1 MIILPSLEIVP
12 AKYDGSTLL
21 SQIPVNGTGDFTVSR
36 ALNTATRVNS
46 LGNIELVD
54 ADRPRL
60 DYFASDGTV
69 GCPSLLVEP
78 SGTNGILNSADTTTS
93 WTLGA
98 NLTSGA
104 IDVIG
109 VTGNN
114 ITVAASGSNIGS
126 AAGCHQRVSNN
137 ITLTSGS
144 TYTISFLIKK
154 TGTHTIGGFFAN
166 TSGATSTAFG
176 GGFDVSGS
184 FSSGSLIQSSP
195 ITNRI
200 RRVEQWGTDVYR
212 CSETFTMTAT
222 NVLTTFR
229 LGPTVSV
236 TDLTNSAVGTQL
248 GFAAPQLE
256 LGSVPTSFI
265 PTTTAAVTRNADVV
279 SVSGAVSGSIGQT
292 QGTIYAE
299 VDVQRAF
306 LGAILTIDDGDT
318 SDFISILRLG
328 NFQIRARIRRA
339 NSTIT
344 SIITSAAVSVGTHK
358 IALAYTNG
366 DYALYIDGVNAG
378 TSTNSTDYPAT
389 SLTQCVLSNTNYVP
403 FNDRI
408 LSAALYTTRLTD
420 TQLALLTSPYTS
432 YSSMASALSYT
443 LG

>member
-12 AKYDGSTLL
+12 AKFNGNILL

-60 DYFASDGTV
+60 DYFASGGTV
-69 GCPSLLVEP
+69 GCPALLVEP
-78 SGTNGILNSADTTTS
+78 SSANSMLYSQSINSWPTKAELTITDNNAISPDGTQNASYIQQTTGGNVVSLQSAGINISSGQAQSVTFFAKAAEITSLTLRFGTSSLWGPSGTRPQFTFNLTNGAVTLNAGSA
-93 WTLGA
+93 TLSSQNFG
-98 NLTSGA
+98 NGWYRYS
-104 IDVIG
+104 I
-109 VTGNN
+109 VTPAT
-114 ITVAASGSNIGS
+114 IASGQTTIQTVTNTVFSPN
-126 AAGCHQRVSNN
+126 
-137 ITLTSGS
+137 SGD
-144 TYTISFLIKK
+144 
-154 TGTHTIGGFFAN
+154 GFYLWGVQWEQN
-166 TSGATSTAFG
+166 TST
-176 GGFDVSGS
+176 
-184 FSSGSLIQSSP
+184 
-195 ITNRI
+195 
-200 RRVEQWGTDVYR
+200 
-212 CSETFTMTAT
+212 
-222 NVLTTFR
+222 
-229 LGPTVSV
+229 
-236 TDLTNSAVGTQL
+236 
-248 GFAAPQLE
+248 
-256 LGSVPTSFI
+256 PTSYI